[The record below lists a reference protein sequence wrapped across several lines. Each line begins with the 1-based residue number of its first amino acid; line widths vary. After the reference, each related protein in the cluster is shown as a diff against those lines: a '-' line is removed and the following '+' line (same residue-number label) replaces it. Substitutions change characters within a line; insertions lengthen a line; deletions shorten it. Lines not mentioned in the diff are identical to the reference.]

1 MKLFNL
7 LKRRFVMKRI
17 IYSLLFIFLLGP
29 IQAVAQQWE
38 LDTAH
43 TNFYFEVKHTY
54 VAVRGQFMDFSGDVY
69 FDPENLANNKFDF
82 VINVNSIDTKIGKRD
97 THLRSPDFFDAGKY
111 PLITF
116 KSSNVS
122 HAGKNK
128 YIVEGVLT
136 IKDVSKKLELEFIY
150 YGQKENPIKPGQ
162 IVAGL
167 DSRLMLDR
175 LEYNVGDGK
184 FYKMGIVDK
193 DVNILIVLELLRDK

>member
-1 MKLFNL
+1 
-7 LKRRFVMKRI
+7 MKRI
-17 IYSLLFIFLLGP
+17 IYSLLFIFLLVP

-43 TNFYFEVKHTY
+43 TNFYFEVNHTY

-122 HAGKNK
+122 HAGNNK
-128 YIVEGVLT
+128 YIVEGVLS
-136 IKDVSKKLELEFIY
+136 IKDVSKKIALEFVY

-167 DSRLMLDR
+167 DSRLMIDR

>member
-1 MKLFNL
+1 MKS
-7 LKRRFVMKRI
+7 I
-17 IYSLLFIFLLGP
+17 IYFLLFIFLLGP

-43 TNFYFEVKHTY
+43 TNFYFEVNHTY

-122 HAGKNK
+122 HAGNNK

-136 IKDVSKKLELEFIY
+136 IKDVSKKLALEFIY

-167 DSRLMLDR
+167 DSRLMIDR

>member
-1 MKLFNL
+1 MKS
-7 LKRRFVMKRI
+7 I
-17 IYSLLFIFLLGP
+17 IYFLLFIFLLGP

-43 TNFYFEVKHTY
+43 TNFYFEVNHTY

-122 HAGKNK
+122 HAGNNK

-136 IKDVSKKLELEFIY
+136 IKDVSKKIALEFVY

-167 DSRLMLDR
+167 DSRLMIDR